1 MIMFTIAGGILL
13 AVATLAALPLL
24 LNGLVIACLWIGRH
38 WSGICGLIF
47 WLWIIHGIVAR

>member
-13 AVATLAALPLL
+13 AVAMLAALPFL